1 MTSDTDPRCGATY
14 TTLGGRIF
22 RCNEKE
28 HPTSRGHYFQ
38 RDLDLE
44 EARRHVPIAR
54 MTTTPGQR
62 RG

>member
-1 MTSDTDPRCGATY
+1 MTSDTPARCGATY

-22 RCNEKE
+22 RCNEKT
-28 HPTSRGHYFQ
+28 HTASAGHYFQ
-38 RDLDLE
+38 RALDLE